1 MASSID
7 RLFMTIRLLRAVPK
21 RGNILTEFQV
31 EQGRFSGGGPVL
43 LFGVSSRSEA
53 IQIPEQVGAV
63 NQAGGVALARIAKA
77 GASDSSGGE
86 EFVNL
91 GTGQPGKLDGL
102 RNSDP
107 NGSSLA

>member
-31 EQGRFSGGGPVL
+31 ERGRFSGGGPVL

-53 IQIPEQVGAV
+53 IQIPEQVGPV
-63 NQAGGVALARIAKA
+63 NQAGGVPLSGIAKA
-77 GASDSSGGE
+77 RAPDAPGGE
-86 EFVNL
+86 EFI
-91 GTGQPGKLDGL
+91 Q
-102 RNSDP
+102 
-107 NGSSLA
+107 LAPAD